1 MRYQY
6 TSDGFKKDFYSQNK
20 KFTLNAVT
28 SLILINLFIYF
39 ISTQAADNKF
49 FINETFGLNSN
60 NFQIWQLGD
69 RGRP

>member
-6 TSDGFKKDFYSQNK
+6 TSDGFKKDFYGQNK

-39 ISTQAADNKF
+39 IPTQAAVNKF

-60 NFQIWQLGD
+60 NFQIWQLFTSN
-69 RGRP
+69 